1 MNSRNILLGLLAT
14 LLIVAAWPA
23 LRFLFQAAS
32 GHEVR
37 GRVTLDGEPL
47 ALGAITLEPWAG
59 GGGQVT
65 GGLIQKGRYELQ
77 GKAAAKVGS
86 YRVSIT
92 ASPTPTGRM
101 IQEKTKPPGSL
112 SPEMIGDVV
121 AERFNTATT
130 LTLEVVP
137 GDNVADFAVESK

>member
-1 MNSRNILLGLLAT
+1 
-14 LLIVAAWPA
+14 
-23 LRFLFQAAS
+23 
-32 GHEVR
+32 
-37 GRVTLDGEPL
+37 
-47 ALGAITLEPWAG
+47 
-59 GGGQVT
+59 VT
-65 GGLIQKGRYELQ
+65 GGLVQEGCYELT
-77 GKAAAKVGS
+77 GRAAAKVGS

-101 IQEKTKPPGSL
+101 IQEKTKSPGSL

-137 GDNVADFAVESK
+137 GDNVADFAVEST